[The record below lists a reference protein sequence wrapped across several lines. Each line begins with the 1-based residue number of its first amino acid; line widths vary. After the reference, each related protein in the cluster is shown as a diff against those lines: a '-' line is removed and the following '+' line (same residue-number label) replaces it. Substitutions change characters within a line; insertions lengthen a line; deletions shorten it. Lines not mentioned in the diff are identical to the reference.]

1 MKEAILNAAS
11 TPQGLIILV
20 VFAFIAL
27 TLVIT
32 AIFFAVA
39 ALVRRKRAAATLN
52 VQAVQNGLS
61 ASAAAAAPGAS
72 GSSAQANSSLE
83 AAKPAYADAAPER
96 ELPSA
101 VETDDALVSNDPLAS
116 FVPPPKSRSKAPIG
130 LARLRDEADDFVAPK
145 RREPGLAETQAIEQ
159 KEPSFGE
166 SAQRTQ
172 TAMQA
177 PVRDEPTIAA
187 VAAAA
192 AVSAASHAV
201 NEHAAQ
207 AMQSVQPAA
216 PAMPTAP
223 VFTYESSGK
232 AVPIREH
239 AAPPPPVSPLAN
251 AVVLLT
257 LPFERRPGLTT
268 AHAELCGM
276 GIEAVFFDPELVA
289 RIEDDPI
296 RLVPFLPADMGRI
309 LFRESD
315 RETFRAGPLRAQPDA
330 VIELT
335 TGLIALEYKS
345 KGGRPEDPIRWAET
359 MREKD
364 LLQTVVNAL
373 VLSAESGRPVAPVLR
388 THNAVFFLRPG
399 EAVLKLLR
407 ENVDSALLFLAN
419 SMDGLDRPGI
429 SALDYAGLM
438 TVGMSKRFPKPRSA
452 MNDFGETAHKKLL
465 R

>member
-1 MKEAILNAAS
+1 MKEAILIAAT

-20 VFAFIAL
+20 VFAIIAL

-32 AIFFAVA
+32 ALFFAGA
-39 ALVRRKRAAATLN
+39 AIVRRRRLPN
-52 VQAVQNGLS
+52 VQNAKNAPVQPT
-61 ASAAAAAPGAS
+61 ASAPSTDPNAQRSTTPVTAYSTNAASESVPNNEVS
-72 GSSAQANSSLE
+72 PNNE
-83 AAKPAYADAAPER
+83 AA
-96 ELPSA
+96 
-101 VETDDALVSNDPLAS
+101 SNDPLAS
-116 FVPPPKSRSKAPIG
+116 FVPPQKSRSKAPIG

-145 RREPGLAETQAIEQ
+145 RREPGLAETQAVVLS
-159 KEPSFGE
+159 EPSFGHPAQPA
-166 SAQRTQ
+166 SAFSPLRN
-172 TAMQA
+172 
-177 PVRDEPTIAA
+177 EPTIAA
-187 VAAAA
+187 VP
-192 AVSAASHAV
+192 SASNAV
-201 NEHAAQ
+201 NEHA
-207 AMQSVQPAA
+207 VEPAPGA
-216 PAMPTAP
+216 SPAMPTAP

-232 AVPIREH
+232 TVPIREH
-239 AAPPPPVSPLAN
+239 SAPPPPVSPLAN
-251 AVVLLT
+251 AAVLLT

-276 GIEAVFFDPELVA
+276 GIEAVFFDPELVE

-296 RLVPFLPADMGRI
+296 RLVPFLPADMGRL

-438 TVGMSKRFPKPRSA
+438 TVGISKRFPKPRSA